1 MDVRRIDDSF
11 SVSPQ
16 IAPAD
21 VAALREAGFTLVINN
36 RPDGEEAGQPA
47 AADIEAAARAAGMA
61 YRAIPVSGG
70 FSPAQAGEMAEA
82 IADAEGPVLA
92 FCRTGTRS
100 TMLWA
105 LAQAGQG
112 SDPEEIAAAA
122 ARAGYDIAPV
132 RAGVEAL
139 AATS

>member
-1 MDVRRIDDSF
+1 MDVRSIDGSF

-16 IAPAD
+16 IAPDD
-21 VAALREAGFTLVINN
+21 VAVLQEAGFALVINN
-36 RPDGEEAGQPA
+36 RPDGEEAGQPT
-47 AADIEAAARAAGMA
+47 AADIEAAARAAGID

-82 IADAEGPVLA
+82 IANAKGPVLA

-100 TMLWA
+100 TLLWA

-112 SDPEEIAAAA
+112 NDPEEIASAA

-132 RAGVEAL
+132 RTAVEAL